1 MAEMVSNLPGVA
13 YAERVSCDKPANARK
28 TKKAIRKA
36 FEIQAK
42 GLGTTFIEVASNCPS
57 GWKCTPVDSLAW
69 LKNKVYP
76 YFPLGVF
83 KDITAEK
90 EEV

>member
-1 MAEMVSNLPGVA
+1 VLLAIPPPIPG
-13 YAERVSCDKPANARK
+13 KP
-28 TKKAIRKA
+28 KKAIKKA

-57 GWKCTPVDSLAW
+57 GWKCTPVESLNW
-69 LKNKVYP
+69 LKDKVYP

-83 KDITAEK
+83 KEPPAVK
-90 EEV
+90 EEVK